1 MLVGE
6 RMSTPV
12 ITVSPETSMPQAF
25 ETMQK
30 EHIRRLPVVDKTG
43 RLVGIVAEADLLKA
57 SPSEGTSLS
66 IYEMKYLLGRIT
78 VAHLMTKPVIT
89 VTEQMPLEE
98 AARVMVDHEIGG
110 LPVMRGNDVVGI
122 ITETTLFRIFMEL
135 LGARKPGIRV
145 TAEVPDTPGELA
157 HLAQAIYERGGNILA
172 LSAFQEE
179 DFPKLGLFTFKV
191 EGITQEALETA
202 IRPYVDKIIDIRS
215 TSGS

>member
-12 ITVSPETSMPQAF
+12 ITVSPETSMPEAF
-25 ETMQK
+25 DRMHK
-30 EHIRRLPVVDKTG
+30 EHIRRLPVVDKSG
-43 RLVGIVAEADLLKA
+43 ALVGIVAEADLLKA

-66 IYEMKYLLGRIT
+66 IHELKYLLGRIT

-89 VTEQMPLEE
+89 VSEDTPLEE

-110 LPVMRGNDVVGI
+110 LPVMRGTEVVGI

-135 LGARKPGIRV
+135 LGARKAGMRV

-157 HLAQAIYERGGNILA
+157 RLAQAIYEQGGNILA
-172 LSAFQEE
+172 LGTFQG
-179 DFPKLGLFTFKV
+179 DLPGTGLFTFKV
-191 EGITQEALETA
+191 DGITQEALETA
-202 IRPYVDKIIDIRS
+202 IHPYVDKIIDIRR